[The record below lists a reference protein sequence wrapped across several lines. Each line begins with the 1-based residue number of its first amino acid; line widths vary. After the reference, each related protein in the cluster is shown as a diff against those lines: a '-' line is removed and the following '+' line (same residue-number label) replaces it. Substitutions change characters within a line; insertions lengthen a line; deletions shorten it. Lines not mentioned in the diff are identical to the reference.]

1 MWNEDRANR
10 KKQNSEAPSQT
21 RKKQERETCVG
32 AMVEAK
38 NRSQKSLINRERDFW
53 CAVAVKV
60 GGMREDKKTGA
71 EPNKQTMHEESQI

>member
-1 MWNEDRANR
+1 
-10 KKQNSEAPSQT
+10 
-21 RKKQERETCVG
+21 
-32 AMVEAK
+32 MVEAK